1 MSTMGRRT
9 FVLFNKLFMVPMFRL
24 GFGPVVGN
32 RLSGY
37 VMVLRTIGRKSGKI
51 RYSPV
56 NYAIYRGNVYC
67 MAGFGHVS
75 DWYRNIQATREVEA
89 LLPGAAI
96 YGRVEVVDDPGER
109 KLILRMIL
117 KNAGFAGFFEGFNP
131 FTVSDEELLQKTAGL
146 PLLRI
151 HPIGL
156 GNGPSD
162 PGGWVR
168 VWSGLSVLALIAL
181 IVFLI
186 ARW

>member
-1 MSTMGRRT
+1 MSNMGRRT
-9 FVLFNKLFMVPMFRL
+9 FVLFNRFFMVPMFRL
-24 GFGPVVGN
+24 GFGPFMGN
-32 RLSGY
+32 RVTGY
-37 VMVLRTIGRKSGKI
+37 IMVLRTIGRKSGKV

-56 NYAIYRGNVYC
+56 SDAIHRGNGDC
-67 MAGFGHVS
+67 MAGFGRLS
-75 DWYRNIQATREVEA
+75 DWYRNLQATNEVEA
-89 LLPGAAI
+89 ILPGGAI
-96 YGRVEVVDDPGER
+96 YGLVEGVEDIAER

-131 FTVSDEELLQKTAGL
+131 FTVTDDELLAKTAGL

-151 HPIGL
+151 HPIGV

-168 VWSGLSVLALIAL
+168 VWTGLSVLALIAL

-186 ARW
+186 AR